1 VIGGYLK
8 LIGNLPII
16 ETASVRAKLPER
28 SE

>member
-8 LIGNLPII
+8 LIGNLAII

-28 SE
+28 NE